1 VVTRIIIIILS
12 IIIIVGWKPILYW
25 LFGPKNQTLSGI
37 SLAKRS
43 RSGPNSLYLDRS
55 RGDNVQGILGAIG
68 PFWPKWGLGR
78 VPQSRSF
85 FCLVNHTLFRQLCN
99 GRFSPNVV
107 TKRSSVSRC
116 RIRKDL
122 FEKFY
127 FMGHLP
133 PKSEIELGSNRHLTQ
148 EQATGHGMHCREML
162 FTPRCSPR
170 AREFPRSGQLFCMMY
185 GCDVP
190 YDVRLWSYGPS
201 KLPNFWILAY
211 FPHTNTLKRTFRWPA
226 CSPGVTLQNDYD
238 SSMW

>member
-148 EQATGHGMHCREML
+148 SRLQVTGCTAERCCLLHVVVQGPGSFRGLVNFFVWCMVATYR
-162 FTPRCSPR
+162 TT
-170 AREFPRSGQLFCMMY
+170 Y
-185 GCDVP
+185 GCEAMG
-190 YDVRLWSYGPS
+190 RQSCQIFG
-201 KLPNFWILAY
+201 FWPI
-211 FPHTNTLKRTFRWPA
+211 FPIQIP
-226 CSPGVTLQNDYD
+226 
-238 SSMW
+238 